1 MYSRLHFRQKFA
13 LAVRVWKEALCSQTE
28 DVLKHPSFVLPPL
41 LFDSKEWGDKGCS
54 PLEQHLTVWCQL
66 VQCLGNIGSAQ
77 GPCLASVLICLSQ
90 FCSSGTTWVVPKWA
104 YPRTGREPR
113 AWGKWHWYHIRPL
126 RQWHRYWVGGPPSC
140 LTPADNA
147 MAVSGHTPPILN
159 LLSSMT
165 LSVNFGISQSSY
177 TLLLLLL
184 LNDLTH
190 SIRNSLM
197 RSFHTVG
204 KKWSN
209 LVREFLIPSS
219 FTSEKAK
226 VSLS

>member
-90 FCSSGTTWVVPKWA
+90 FCSSGTT
-104 YPRTGREPR
+104 
-113 AWGKWHWYHIRPL
+113 
-126 RQWHRYWVGGPPSC
+126 
-140 LTPADNA
+140 
-147 MAVSGHTPPILN
+147 
-159 LLSSMT
+159 
-165 LSVNFGISQSSY
+165 
-177 TLLLLLL
+177 
-184 LNDLTH
+184 
-190 SIRNSLM
+190 
-197 RSFHTVG
+197 
-204 KKWSN
+204 
-209 LVREFLIPSS
+209 
-219 FTSEKAK
+219 
-226 VSLS
+226 